1 VPAGVYDPETVSA
14 LAAPPASTAP
24 SRRQRAGRVVAA
36 ALRSGAL
43 AAVVATLAWLVAGAI
58 AGTAFLVLV
67 AATIVVAGITLLS
80 DRVIPTSWWIALLA
94 AWAVVMLERWAV
106 GGHGGVWVAAAA
118 WLGVFAGAR
127 SAGINRWA
135 LPLLAYPL
143 ISVGI
148 VIAAD
153 QPLLH
158 PWGVSWLWIAAVLGP
173 VLGMRVLL
181 DPSPRDHG
189 VRR

>member
-1 VPAGVYDPETVSA
+1 MPA
-14 LAAPPASTAP
+14 LAAPVGPTLP
-24 SRRQRAGRVVAA
+24 TRRERAGRVVAA
-36 ALRSGAL
+36 AVRSGLL
-43 AAVVATLAWLVAGAI
+43 ATLVAVVAWLIAGAI

-67 AATIVVAGITLLS
+67 AATLVVAGITILS

-106 GGHGGVWVAAAA
+106 GGHGGVWVAGAA
-118 WLGVFAGAR
+118 WLGVAVGAR

-148 VIAAD
+148 VIAVG

-173 VLGMRVLL
+173 ILGVRTLVN
-181 DPSPRDHG
+181 PSPRDHG
-189 VRR
+189 RKPGSA